1 MSEESEEPE
10 RVLSRSEVAK
20 DPHRAVG
27 EYVEAVVAQIK
38 GDQGIQLELG
48 LPFGVFL
55 PAGAIRAALDWP
67 EPVDLEMLFIP
78 GEEIIVRLEE
88 LDLKNKVAKVWIPKF
103 EVERLKAR
111 LGEKPPRRVIEIMTR
126 EEFFD
131 LIVEG
136 LKTAEIRP
144 SDHRSFRYLEPGDT
158 LVFKNFKAGTMRCV
172 ETVVKNVEKGL
183 DPEEA
188 AERYYEEAG
197 FESKEECLEMLEEMY
212 DGLPEKVD
220 VAEFEP
226 VREWEEER

>member
-1 MSEESEEPE
+1 
-10 RVLSRSEVAK
+10 
-20 DPHRAVG
+20 
-27 EYVEAVVAQIK
+27 
-38 GDQGIQLELG
+38 
-48 LPFGVFL
+48 
-55 PAGAIRAALDWP
+55 
-67 EPVDLEMLFIP
+67 IP
-78 GEEIIVRLEE
+78 GEELIVRLEE
-88 LDLKNKVAKVWIPKF
+88 VDLKNKVARVWIPEF
-103 EVERLKAR
+103 EARRLRER
-111 LGEKPPRRVIEIMTR
+111 LGERPPRRVIELMTR

-172 ETVVKNVEKGL
+172 ETVVRNVEKGL

-188 AERYYEEAG
+188 AERYHREAG
-197 FESKEECLEMLEEMY
+197 FEGKEECLKALEEMY
-212 DGLPEKVD
+212 GEMPEKVD